1 MSRYIVITTFFL
13 MLSGCSTTTSN
24 QIKEN
29 CLRNVDTYGSV
40 IECAIKLDK
49 VHND

>member
-1 MSRYIVITTFFL
+1 MTAKDVWDTVNTVDGKGIEKGTRVVL
-13 MLSGCSTTTSN
+13 
-24 QIKEN
+24 EA
-29 CLRNVDTYGSV
+29 CLRNVDTFGSV